1 MSARMDPKVRRL
13 VATIVVCGAALA
25 VDKLVIGPP
34 ASADAATGGA
44 APTAPTA
51 ATTTATASRGAAT
64 PTAANAPP
72 APADPGAAPRDPR
85 VVLARRLSA
94 LDGDDAGTP
103 PDVVAAFGDPDRWW
117 EPASPEETTD
127 PDAARA
133 AFRERFARE
142 ARLTAVLHSDDGLGG
157 ARINGRFV
165 PLGGV
170 IDGFRLVA
178 IGARSAVLAGSAGR
192 VVLEMSPPV
201 VGGSPASAPAR
212 PGSG

>member
-34 ASADAATGGA
+34 ASADAATGAAAAASTATGA
-44 APTAPTA
+44 
-51 ATTTATASRGAAT
+51 ATASARPTTRTGADAPP
-64 PTAANAPP
+64 PTA
-72 APADPGAAPRDPR
+72 DPETATRDPR
-85 VVLARRLSA
+85 VVLATRLSA
-94 LDGDDAGTP
+94 LHGDDAGTP

-117 EPASPEETTD
+117 EPASPEEAAD

-142 ARLTAVLHSDDGLGG
+142 ARLTAVLHSEDGLGG

>member
-34 ASADAATGGA
+34 ASADAATEAA
-44 APTAPTA
+44 APAAATA
-51 ATTTATASRGAAT
+51 ATATASRSAAT
-64 PTAANAPP
+64 RTAANASS
-72 APADPGAAPRDPR
+72 APADPGGAPRDPR

-94 LDGDDAGTP
+94 LHGDDAGTP
-103 PDVVAAFGDPDRWW
+103 PDVVAAFGDPGRWW
-117 EPASPEETTD
+117 EPASPEQAAD
-127 PDAARA
+127 PDAARV
-133 AFRERFARE
+133 AFRERFARA
-142 ARLTAVLHSDDGLGG
+142 ARLTAVLHSEDGLGG

-201 VGGSPASAPAR
+201 VGGSPGSAPAR